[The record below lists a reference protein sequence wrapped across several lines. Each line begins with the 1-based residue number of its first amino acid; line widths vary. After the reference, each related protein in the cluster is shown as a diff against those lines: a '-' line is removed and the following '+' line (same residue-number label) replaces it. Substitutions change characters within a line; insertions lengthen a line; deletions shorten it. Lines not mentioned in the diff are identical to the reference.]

1 MAFLIIVG
9 VLLMASNPA
18 LGLVLIAGVIL
29 FLAGRRERSSS
40 AGSFSSA
47 VYSEIRDAEPAS
59 AKGETGMFYRG
70 TCTALTSPIYSYRDG
85 YVFKGVNYGTDLLN
99 FYEYTYSGGFVRD
112 RANCVVG
119 RYRDGFIWL
128 GFSDAWTT
136 DAKACYA
143 RGYVHEG
150 TYVPDLYVGNAIGTY
165 TGDDEGAAACAIAML
180 LNG

>member
-1 MAFLIIVG
+1 MAFIIIVAILLLG
-9 VLLMASNPA
+9 VNPA
-18 LGLVLIAGVIL
+18 LGVIAIAGLIVY
-29 FLAGRRERSSS
+29 FTKKSGDSDPTS
-40 AGSFSSA
+40 AKQSA
-47 VYSEIRDAEPAS
+47 PAEPVQPTVS
-59 AKGETGMFYRG
+59 KPEGETGMFYRG

-112 RANCVVG
+112 RANSVVG
-119 RYRDGFIWL
+119 RYRDGYIWL
-128 GFSDAWTT
+128 GRGDAWIT

-150 TYVPDLYVGNAIGTY
+150 AYVPELYVGNAIGTY